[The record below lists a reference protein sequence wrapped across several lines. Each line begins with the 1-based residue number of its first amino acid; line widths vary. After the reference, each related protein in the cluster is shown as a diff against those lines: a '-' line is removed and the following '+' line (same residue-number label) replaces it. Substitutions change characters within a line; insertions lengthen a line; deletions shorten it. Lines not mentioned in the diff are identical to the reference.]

1 MDLYELRA
9 FLVLQEQLHYA
20 RAASRLNMS
29 PSALSRIV
37 TRLEEELDTPLIDRS
52 SRSVKLTENGKQ
64 FAEFARETLEREQE
78 LKSVFMGEKGEVS
91 GILNV
96 YASVTACYMILPLF
110 IKKLSEKY
118 PLIKLSVQTGDP
130 AGAIQAVRDGS
141 ASLAVAAIPEDSL
154 AYLETIKCVRTPLVY
169 AASKDGPYTSVSGS
183 PQDILSSTP
192 IVLPKNGIARERFDR
207 WTKSRNVHPII
218 AAETEGN
225 EAILAIAQLGLGIG
239 LVPQLVLESAPYKN
253 SFVIHS
259 AGNTMG
265 YYDVGFIRRSEL
277 YGSKG
282 SRLIQKAVGDVLS
295 SISKEDFVRYDGK

>member
-110 IKKLSEKY
+110 IKKLS
-118 PLIKLSVQTGDP
+118 
-130 AGAIQAVRDGS
+130 
-141 ASLAVAAIPEDSL
+141 
-154 AYLETIKCVRTPLVY
+154 
-169 AASKDGPYTSVSGS
+169 
-183 PQDILSSTP
+183 
-192 IVLPKNGIARERFDR
+192 KN
-207 WTKSRNVHPII
+207 
-218 AAETEGN
+218 
-225 EAILAIAQLGLGIG
+225 
-239 LVPQLVLESAPYKN
+239 
-253 SFVIHS
+253 
-259 AGNTMG
+259 
-265 YYDVGFIRRSEL
+265 IR
-277 YGSKG
+277 
-282 SRLIQKAVGDVLS
+282 
-295 SISKEDFVRYDGK
+295 